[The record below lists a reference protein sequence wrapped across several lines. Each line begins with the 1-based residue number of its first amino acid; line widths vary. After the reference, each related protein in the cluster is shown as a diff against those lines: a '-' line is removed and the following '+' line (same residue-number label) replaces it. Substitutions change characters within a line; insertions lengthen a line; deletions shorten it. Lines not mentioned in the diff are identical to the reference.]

1 MPKKPKIKEEYQYKY
16 ERCMKISE
24 LIKELQ
30 AVKKNYGDLPVGHYT
45 EGLEMYISPKYRPIV
60 RGEKTFPVIE
70 VSNMYYWKK
79 DSPQIAILDNYSWSI
94 LEETERKKN
103 EKDSDDDDEDSRWN

>member
-30 AVKKNYGDLPVGHYT
+30 AVKK
-45 EGLEMYISPKYRPIV
+45 IC
-60 RGEKTFPVIE
+60 
-70 VSNMYYWKK
+70 
-79 DSPQIAILDNYSWSI
+79 
-94 LEETERKKN
+94 
-103 EKDSDDDDEDSRWN
+103 